1 MIKLLLTNRISHIE
15 YSKNQ
20 TLVNATRAVVLIY
33 RRMLLQTLV
42 LVGIWR
48 GIYKAKIKLERICK
62 KDLHFDFESS
72 IIIEHQKSVSKTR
85 SRKVKTL
92 KKRSKKV
99 VDKKNSDCY
108 TKQAV
113 PHKTSEQ
120 RGPKSKRK
128 GKRKRAE
135 HLENYIVQET
145 KNKPVILRQEHRK
158 MLKLK
163 NET

>member
-1 MIKLLLTNRISHIE
+1 M
-15 YSKNQ
+15 Q
-20 TLVNATRAVVLIY
+20 
-33 RRMLLQTLV
+33 
-42 LVGIWR
+42 
-48 GIYKAKIKLERICK
+48 
-62 KDLHFDFESS
+62 
-72 IIIEHQKSVSKTR
+72 
-85 SRKVKTL
+85 KTL
-92 KKRSKKV
+92 AFRFRKQYHNRAPEKCEQNEIKKSQNFEKKIKKV

-108 TKQAV
+108 TKQAA
-113 PHKTSEQ
+113 PLKTSEQ

-128 GKRKRAE
+128 GERKRAE